1 MKKIVLIASLF
12 SAVTFC
18 QAEDVLQVVPF
29 ATTAN
34 VVADDYAT
42 FELIFNCES
51 FQTNSMRFYVYL
63 PEGMELTDDFDDS
76 TGQYAFA
83 LDESRT
89 TFVKMGKTQS
99 TNHGVTYN
107 KLGVADGYVK
117 YAVVVASTGTTPLQG
132 LTGKLADVYYK
143 TSSTIAD
150 GVYPIYIRN
159 VELNNSAEQE
169 YLYPVNTSYVKI
181 GNPSNASVVFEGK
194 LPSFVNSA
202 LAKETAIS
210 ALNLSAVTE
219 VNGDFT
225 YVDGRAVTAPAA
237 ELEVSAKYAKTV
249 AEGKYASLT
258 LPFDATFDDETAYKF
273 TEVEGDYAKFD
284 AVTSAQAGDVV
295 LLTKSV
301 NLTGSKLSTVAGA
314 TAAKAYY
321 VSQDGSELRQGTN
334 VNVPALRGVWEIEGA
349 GSNLRIMLDGI
360 ATDIKMSDLV
370 GEGAQAFDLQG
381 RRTANAKNG
390 VYVVNGKK
398 QIVK

>member
-1 MKKIVLIASLF
+1 MKKIFVICSLF
-12 SAVTFC
+12 AAAISSQAYDEVGIVPVTV
-18 QAEDVLQVVPF
+18 EPN
-29 ATTAN
+29 TTATVYFTLN
-34 VVADDYAT
+34 NT
-42 FELIFNCES
+42 
-51 FQTNSMRFYVYL
+51 SMRDLCKTITLNVEW
-63 PEGMELTDDFDDS
+63 PEGWTISKSPSLNHDRVYDWDEDFEEWGKESNFTIANSNPSPGITRYFAYSTNNHSMNGDSGWIISVKVKAPAGTPAGFYPVKINAGSYMTMSAKDDENIIFDDIVS
-76 TGQYAFA
+76 
-83 LDESRT
+83 
-89 TFVKMGKTQS
+89 
-99 TNHGVTYN
+99 
-107 KLGVADGYVK
+107 
-117 YAVVVASTGTTPLQG
+117 
-132 LTGKLADVYYK
+132 
-143 TSSTIAD
+143 
-150 GVYPIYIRN
+150 YIK
-159 VELNNSAEQE
+159 V
-169 YLYPVNTSYVKI
+169 
-181 GNPSNASVVFEGK
+181 GNPEGEQS
-194 LPSFVNSA
+194 LALAGLVPSFVNTA
-202 LAKETAIS
+202 LASETAIS
-210 ALNLSAVTE
+210 TLNLSAVTE

-258 LPFDATFDDETAYKF
+258 LPFDATFGDETAYTF

>member
-1 MKKIVLIASLF
+1 MKKIAIFAFALSLF
-12 SAVTFC
+12 SQVK
-18 QAEDVLQVVPF
+18 AEDNLQLIPVQASAGASGSSARFDVQMF
-29 ATTAN
+29 KDSYDN
-34 VVADDYAT
+34 VSQLQFDLT
-42 FELIFNCES
+42 
-51 FQTNSMRFYVYL
+51 L
-63 PEGMELTDDFDDS
+63 PEGMTLKSAAATKGILPSYIDYDDDDNEVTKYYHTFTCVNIEGNLWRITATTTTAGQKFKAGNGIVARIRYELPSD
-76 TGQYAFA
+76 
-83 LDESRT
+83 
-89 TFVKMGKTQS
+89 M
-99 TNHGVTYN
+99 
-107 KLGVADGYVK
+107 
-117 YAVVVASTGTTPLQG
+117 AS
-132 LTGKLADVYYK
+132 
-143 TSSTIAD
+143 
-150 GVYPIYIRN
+150 GVYPIKISHVEFSGTDGVSKEMSSSVSYIK
-159 VELNNSAEQE
+159 VGE
-169 YLYPVNTSYVKI
+169 
-181 GNPSNASVVFEGK
+181 PSNASLVLEGQ
-194 LPSFVNSA
+194 LPSLVNTA
-202 LAKETAIS
+202 LASETAIS
-210 ALNLSAVTE
+210 TLNLSAVTE

-237 ELEVSAKYAKTV
+237 EFEVSAKYAKTV
-249 AEGKYASLT
+249 TEGKYASLT
-258 LPFDATFDDETAYKF
+258 LPFDATFGDETAYKF

-284 AVTSAQAGDVV
+284 AVNSAQAGDVV

-314 TAAKAYY
+314 TADKAYY